1 MTFINI
7 MNIMKDI
14 INNRLYESYEIPT
27 ESYMS
32 NLYYS
37 SYIFL
42 IPLIYSIYYK
52 LYIISILTLFLFITS
67 TSFWSD
73 YNNKFKL
80 SCDEFIIFLLF
91 IYLYFMMFKMKYYS
105 VSIICTIYM
114 LVLYFTSF
122 YYKIEKNY
130 LYSSNIW
137 INAHISISIFL
148 MVFCNKLL
156 KHKIENRK

>member
-1 MTFINI
+1 
-7 MNIMKDI
+7 
-14 INNRLYESYEIPT
+14 
-27 ESYMS
+27 MS

-52 LYIISILTLFLFITS
+52 LYTISILTLFLFVTSITY
-67 TSFWSD
+67 WSD

-122 YYKIEKNY
+122 YYKINQNY
-130 LYSSNIW
+130 LYSSTIW
-137 INAHISISIFL
+137 IIAHISMALSL
-148 MVFCNKLL
+148 MFITNKLL
-156 KHKIENRK
+156 KHKT

>member
-1 MTFINI
+1 MEIVK
-7 MNIMKDI
+7 IMKDI
-14 INNRLYESYEIPT
+14 LYHKLYETYETPIPC
-27 ESYMS
+27 SMS

-52 LYIISILTLFLFITS
+52 LYTISILTLFLFVTS
-67 TSFWSD
+67 TSFWAD

-91 IYLYFMMFKMKYYS
+91 IYLYFMMFKIKYYS

-114 LVLYFTSF
+114 LILYFTSF
-122 YYKIEKNY
+122 YYKINQNY

-137 INAHISISIFL
+137 IIAHISMALSL
-148 MVFCNKLL
+148 MFITNKL
-156 KHKIENRK
+156 HKT